1 MYHLSEAYLMSGL
14 ICLLAAYLG
23 ALTFGTVA
31 VAPLAVNVL
40 SEEGGVKLLRRFW
53 LRLHR
58 FAVLVGFMLTLICGI
73 GAFYSAVPLSYSTLM
88 IAIAGFMTI
97 CFFAGLQLIPQIN
110 RARDLGDQ
118 KTFSRLHRWD
128 VVLVAIGLLAGAL
141 LLVGLVYVLPGQFTF
156 WPLQSAGYAV

>member
-40 SEEGGVKLLRRFW
+40 SEEGGAKLLRRFW

-58 FAVLVGFMLTLICGI
+58 FAVLVGLLLTLTCSI
-73 GAFYSAVPLSYSTLM
+73 GAFYSAVPITYSLLM
-88 IAIAGFMTI
+88 IAIAGFMTV
-97 CFFAGLQLIPQIN
+97 CFYVGLQLIPLIN
-110 RARDLGDQ
+110 RARDLGEQ
-118 KTFSRLHRWD
+118 NTFDRLHRWD
-128 VVLVAIGLLAGAL
+128 VVLVGVGLLSGVL

-156 WPLQSAGYAV
+156 WPLQSTGLVV